1 MAGFFLPWLHN
12 GPAGLAT
19 HHLMPPLTP
28 YNGVTVALATRH
40 GKERVIGRALRHG
53 LGADL
58 LHVREVD
65 TDALGS
71 FCGGI
76 PRRGTAL
83 EACLAKAEAALEAGG
98 TACAIASEGSFGP
111 HPGVPFLAAG
121 LEVLVFVDRTRGLTI
136 SEQGLARRTNFAHR
150 LVAAAEADGPDPA
163 LAEWLA
169 RVGFPSH
176 GLLVRAS
183 GGPGGSGPVE
193 KGLHRWE
200 ELAAAIRRAAS
211 ASADGQALVET
222 DMRAH
227 CNPTRM
233 GAIRHLAFRLVR
245 RLACPC
251 PACQTPGWGVVG
263 QKSGLPCAACGEPTG
278 LTRALILGCARCDH
292 QQDRARP
299 DGLRRADPAQCDW
312 CNP

>member
-1 MAGFFLPWLHN
+1 MS
-12 GPAGLAT
+12 
-19 HHLMPPLTP
+19 PPTP
-28 YNGVTVALATRH
+28 YSGVAVALATRH

-58 LHVREVD
+58 LHVRQVD
-65 TDALGS
+65 TDALGT
-71 FCGGI
+71 FCGGVL
-76 PRRGTAL
+76 RRGTAL

-111 HPGVPFLAAG
+111 HPQVPFLAAG
-121 LEVLVFVDRTRGLTI
+121 LEVLVFVDRSRGLTI

-163 LAEWLA
+163 LAGWLSQ
-169 RVGFPSH
+169 VGFPSH
-176 GLLVRAS
+176 GLMVRAPIGS
-183 GGPGGSGPVE
+183 TGPGPVE

-200 ELAAAIRRAAS
+200 DLAPAIRRAAS
-211 ASADGQALVET
+211 SSADGQALVET

-233 GAIRHLAFRLVR
+233 AAIRQLAFRLVR
-245 RLACPC
+245 RLARPC

-263 QKSGLPCAACGEPTG
+263 QRSGLPCADCGEPTA
-278 LTRALILGCARCDH
+278 LTCALILGCAHCGH
-292 QQDRARP
+292 QQETARP
-299 DGLRRADPAQCDW
+299 DGLRRADPGHCAW